1 MSSLADLHS
10 FQTMPWM
17 YIDAAMQQYAVLS
30 LGGDGISVDVV
41 HFGHTHKK
49 AVNNTAGYHIPP
61 PFRVL
66 GRVYE

>member
-30 LGGDGISVDVV
+30 LGGDGISVDVWSILAT
-41 HFGHTHKK
+41 HTKRPSIQQQGIYS
-49 AVNNTAGYHIPP
+49 ATLSSVREG
-61 PFRVL
+61 V
-66 GRVYE
+66 

>member
-17 YIDAAMQQYAVLS
+17 YIDAAMQQYVVLS

-41 HFGHTHKK
+41 YFNHHKK
-49 AVNNTAGYHIPP
+49 AVNTYSRVSYSATLSSVG
-61 PFRVL
+61 RVL
-66 GRVYE
+66 YE